1 MSQRVAPRRK
11 SQGEE
16 RDRVRFLPRM
26 ANSAPTAPKPKDKR
40 LVRKIVGLG
49 SLFLLQMLRFPKSQA
64 ERLRSTEIRAK
75 TKCPSARA

>member
-16 RDRVRFLPRM
+16 RDRVRFLPRI
-26 ANSAPTAPKPKDKR
+26 ANSAPTAPKLKDRKP
-40 LVRKIVGLG
+40 VRKIAGLG

-64 ERLRSTEIRAK
+64 ERPRGTEITAK